1 MDDFYDTDI
10 GVQTSDILVL
20 PSAFLG
26 TLWTELQ
33 TIGNNNARK
42 IMFKCGHTVG
52 VNLYYSHD
60 YKNSLKA
67 LQKVVEKKPDEI
79 SLLNYVG
86 MDEIFLK
93 KYPDAEKTFKKIIKK
108 EPKIDLGYMG
118 LAFCYHK
125 WKKYDKAMKYYDKV
139 LEINPENKKAR
150 VLRAEMVREKA
161 LFSQDEKK

>member
-52 VNLYYSHD
+52 VNLSVNYATP
-60 YKNSLKA
+60 L
-67 LQKVVEKKPDEI
+67 LEVEDLEK
-79 SLLNYVG
+79 LLGEDFV
-86 MDEIFLK
+86 
-93 KYPDAEKTFKKIIKK
+93 
-108 EPKIDLGYMG
+108 
-118 LAFCYHK
+118 
-125 WKKYDKAMKYYDKV
+125 
-139 LEINPENKKAR
+139 PE
-150 VLRAEMVREKA
+150 
-161 LFSQDEKK
+161 

>member
-52 VNLYYSHD
+52 VNLS
-60 YKNSLKA
+60 
-67 LQKVVEKKPDEI
+67 
-79 SLLNYVG
+79 
-86 MDEIFLK
+86 
-93 KYPDAEKTFKKIIKK
+93 
-108 EPKIDLGYMG
+108 
-118 LAFCYHK
+118 
-125 WKKYDKAMKYYDKV
+125 
-139 LEINPENKKAR
+139 
-150 VLRAEMVREKA
+150 
-161 LFSQDEKK
+161 

>member
-52 VNLYYSHD
+52 AVSYTHLTLPTS
-60 YKNSLKA
+60 
-67 LQKVVEKKPDEI
+67 
-79 SLLNYVG
+79 
-86 MDEIFLK
+86 FL
-93 KYPDAEKTFKKIIKK
+93 
-108 EPKIDLGYMG
+108 
-118 LAFCYHK
+118 
-125 WKKYDKAMKYYDKV
+125 V
-139 LEINPENKKAR
+139 
-150 VLRAEMVREKA
+150 
-161 LFSQDEKK
+161 